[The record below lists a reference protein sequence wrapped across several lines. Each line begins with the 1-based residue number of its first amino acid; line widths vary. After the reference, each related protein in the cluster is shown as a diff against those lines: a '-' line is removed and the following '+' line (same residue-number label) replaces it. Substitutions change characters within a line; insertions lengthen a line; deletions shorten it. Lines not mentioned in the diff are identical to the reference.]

1 MFAFGEFDTYTI
13 MEMPDNGS
21 AAAVSMAIT
30 GSGAVMTR
38 IVVLLTPEEV
48 DTVRQSVDYRPP
60 RC

>member
-60 RC
+60 RR

>member
-21 AAAVSMAIT
+21 AAVSMAIT

-60 RC
+60 RR